1 MGQRIILLGGK
12 LTSDVNL
19 IEKEFTRKSMFYLTR
34 VIMYITKIDSLFFY
48 KKTFMY
54 DSVTRCRRNRQ

>member
-19 IEKEFTRKSMFYLTR
+19 IETEFTRKSMFYLTR
-34 VIMYITKIDSLFFY
+34 VIMYITKIDSLFFI